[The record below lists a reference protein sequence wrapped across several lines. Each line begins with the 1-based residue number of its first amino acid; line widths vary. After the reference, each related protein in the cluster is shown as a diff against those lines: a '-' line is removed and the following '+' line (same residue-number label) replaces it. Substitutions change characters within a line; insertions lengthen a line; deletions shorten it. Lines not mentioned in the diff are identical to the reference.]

1 MTKQLYF
8 NQTMQTEFT
17 AEVIETS
24 RDEHGFSAIL
34 PETLF
39 YPTSSGQAHDT
50 GVIGDSHVID
60 VVIDDDG
67 RIIHYLDKEIKV
79 GAYPA
84 KINWERRFANMQHHT
99 GQHIF
104 SAAFWQELQLE
115 TLSSHISGETPSTI
129 DFDVDAL
136 TSAQIARVEDV
147 ANAVVFEN
155 RTVKTYF
162 VSDKSEAPFRRPPKV
177 DGEIRV
183 IEIDG
188 FDYSACGGTHCPQ
201 TGMVG
206 TLKIVRTERIKQRL
220 RIHFMAGWQT
230 LNFLRTTQ
238 NAAQETA
245 FLLDV
250 GVADMKEAVERLQ
263 SQFKEAEREL
273 KALRQMKL
281 DTEVENLAQF
291 AERVADKWLA
301 TKLFEDRDA
310 GELRMLA
317 SKLRLL
323 PKMVTLL
330 ASFDGNKLSLVV
342 ACADDTELSA
352 NELLKDHLKPFNGRG
367 GGDKLIAQGGG
378 TAENVDALFKHTK
391 KMLQNS

>member
-17 AEVIETS
+17 AEVTETL
-24 RDEHGFSAIL
+24 RDEHGFGVIL
-34 PETLF
+34 PKTLF
-39 YPTSSGQAHDT
+39 YPTSGGQAHDT
-50 GVIGDSHVID
+50 GVIGTAKVVD
-60 VVIDDDG
+60 VVINDDG
-67 RIIHYLDKEIKV
+67 RILHYLDREIEV
-79 GAYPA
+79 GIYPS
-84 KINWERRFANMQHHT
+84 KIDWERRFANMQHHT

-104 SAAFWQELQLE
+104 SATFWQELQLE

-136 TSAQIARVEDV
+136 TPEQIARVEDV

-155 RTVKTYF
+155 RPVKTYF
-162 VSDKSEAPFRRPPKV
+162 VSDKSEVPFRRPPKV

-183 IEIDG
+183 IEIEG

-206 TLKIVRTERIKQRL
+206 TLKIIRTERIKQRL
-220 RIHFMAGWQT
+220 RIHFIAGWQT
-230 LNFLRTTQ
+230 LNFLRSTQ

-245 FLLDV
+245 FLFDV
-250 GVADMKEAVERLQ
+250 GVVDMKEAVERMQ
-263 SQFKEAEREL
+263 SQFKESEREL

-281 DTEVENLAQF
+281 DTEVEKLAQF
-291 AERVADKWLA
+291 AERVDDKWLA

-317 SKLRLL
+317 SKLRLF
-323 PKMVTLL
+323 PKMVALL
-330 ASFDGNKLSLVV
+330 ASFDGKKLSLVA
-342 ACADDTELSA
+342 ACADDTDLNAS
-352 NELLKDHLKPFNGRG
+352 ELLRDHLAPFGGRG
-367 GGDKLIAQGGG
+367 GGDLTIAQGGG
-378 TAENVDALFKHTK
+378 PAEDVDELFKHTRE
-391 KMLQNS
+391 MVRNS

>member
-1 MTKQLYF
+1 MTKKLYF
-8 NQTMQTEFT
+8 TNPMQTEFT
-17 AEVIETS
+17 AEVTETL
-24 RDEHGFSAIL
+24 RNERGFGVIL

-39 YPTSSGQAHDT
+39 YPTSGGQAYDT
-50 GVIGDSHVID
+50 GVIGTANVKD
-60 VVIDDDG
+60 VVIDDDE
-67 RIIHYLDKEIKV
+67 RIIHYLDKEIAI
-79 GAYPA
+79 GTYPA
-84 KINWERRFANMQHHT
+84 KIDWERRFANMQHHT

-104 SAAFWQELQLE
+104 SAAFWQELRLE
-115 TLSSHISGETPSTI
+115 TVSSHISGETPSTI
-129 DFDVDAL
+129 DFNVDAL
-136 TSAQIARVEDV
+136 TPEQIARVEDV

-162 VSDKSEAPFRRPPKV
+162 VSGKSEVPFRRPPKV

-183 IEIDG
+183 IEIES

-206 TLKIVRTERIKQRL
+206 MLKIVRRERMHKML
-220 RIHFMAGWQT
+220 RIHFVAGWQA

-250 GVADMKEAVERLQ
+250 GVVDMTEAVTRLQ
-263 SQFKEAEREL
+263 MQVKEAENEL
-273 KALRQMKL
+273 KALRQMRL
-281 DTEVENLAQF
+281 DTEAETIAQF
-291 AERVADKWLA
+291 AEPMNEKWLA
-301 TKLFEDRDA
+301 TKLFENRDA
-310 GELRMLA
+310 AELRILA
-317 SKLRLL
+317 AKLRLY
-323 PKMVTLL
+323 PKMVALL

-352 NELLKDHLKPFNGRG
+352 NELLKNHLKPFNGRG

-378 TAENVDALFKHTK
+378 TTENVDALFKYTK
-391 KMLQNS
+391 EMVRNA